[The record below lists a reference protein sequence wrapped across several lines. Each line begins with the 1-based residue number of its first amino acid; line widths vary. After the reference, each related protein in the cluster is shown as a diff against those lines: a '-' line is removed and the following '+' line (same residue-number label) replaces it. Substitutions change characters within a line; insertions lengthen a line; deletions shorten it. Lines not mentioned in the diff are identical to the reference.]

1 MSDINSNINVYLLD
15 NSNFVKE
22 EINIIKP
29 KSYHELSNQIKQKLK
44 NIPENYETFIL
55 YKNNEIKI
63 NNEENYNII
72 DDIIFLREIDKNVL
86 EQSLFDINYNL
97 LSESNQQKLDEKYD
111 CILCSII
118 IKNENPYLC
127 YKCQN
132 IFHEKCLKDWDNKC
146 KLQNKNLFC
155 PNCRNELSIE
165 NWNKKLDHENSRKD
179 SSILI
184 NKINELKLNN
194 EIKNEK
200 IKELKNNNLIQFEM
214 IKKYEKYFKKT
225 SKIFKDILTKINS
238 MYESFELKT
247 NQKLEDLINEY
258 QLLNTE
264 IINININIED
274 IFKVIDEELDNLKN
288 YIINNKIDRDGI
300 NLDKNINKE
309 NDFMIKNKNLNKDNA
324 IIKND
329 FNRLSQNIRYDMKIN
344 NEFDNNNILENK
356 SKDPNNIYFDIEN
369 IFKNKKIENVDFKNG
384 VNNNLENE
392 DLIMTSDGHFIFG
405 NGLLKGIIHKYSEI
419 SDVVDKIQKIF
430 FKNISFNLVYKA
442 FNDGDKAQTFHEKCD
457 NLGMSLVLIET
468 DKNIRFGGFTMK
480 SWEGSCVKKKDNL
493 AFVFSLE
500 TNNIFDII
508 INEPAIGCYP
518 KFGPVFFGCQIRIY
532 DNFFSRGGTT
542 CPKGLN
548 YYTTIDYELNN
559 GERNFL
565 VKDIEIYG
573 LNFK

>member
-29 KSYHELSNQIKQKLK
+29 KSYHELSNQIKQKFK

-155 PNCRNELSIE
+155 PNCRNELPIE

-264 IINININIED
+264 IININIED
-274 IFKVIDEELDNLKN
+274 IFKVINEELDNLKN

-309 NDFMIKNKNLNKDNA
+309 NDFMIKNKNLNKDNT

-430 FKNISFNLVYKA
+430 FKNINFNLVYKA

-457 NLGMSLVLIET
+457 YLSMSLVLIET
-468 DKNIRFGGFTMK
+468 DKNIRFGGFTMR
-480 SWEGSCVKKKDNL
+480 SWEGYNIKKIDNH

-500 TNNIFDII
+500 TNNIFDIK

-518 KFGPVFFGCQIRIY
+518 KYGPVFFGCQIRIY

-542 CPKGLN
+542 CHKGLN

-559 GERNFL
+559 GEQKFL

>member
-29 KSYHELSNQIKQKLK
+29 KSYQELSIQIKQKLK

-72 DDIIFLREIDKNVL
+72 DDIIFLREIDQNVL

-155 PNCRNELSIE
+155 PNCRNELPIE

-264 IINININIED
+264 IININIED

-300 NLDKNINKE
+300 NLVNNINKE
-309 NDFMIKNKNLNKDNA
+309 NDFMIKNKNLNKDNT

-344 NEFDNNNILENK
+344 NELDNNNILENK
-356 SKDPNNIYFDIEN
+356 SKDPNDIYFDIEN
-369 IFKNKKIENVDFKNG
+369 IFKNKKIENVDLKNG
-384 VNNNLENE
+384 VNNNLENK

-457 NLGMSLVLIET
+457 YLSMSLVLIET
-468 DKNIRFGGFTMK
+468 DKNIRFGGFTMR
-480 SWEGSCVKKKDNL
+480 SWKGYNIKKIDNH

-500 TNNIFDII
+500 TNNIFDIK

-518 KFGPVFFGCQIRIY
+518 KYGTVFFGCQIRIY
-532 DNFFSRGGTT
+532 DNFFSMGGTT
-542 CPKGLN
+542 CHKGLN

-559 GERNFL
+559 GEQNFL

>member
-29 KSYHELSNQIKQKLK
+29 KSYQELSIQIKQKLK

-132 IFHEKCLKDWDNKC
+132 IFHEKCLKDWNNKC

-155 PNCRNELSIE
+155 PNCRNELPIE

-264 IINININIED
+264 IININIED
-274 IFKVIDEELDNLKN
+274 IFKVINEELDNLKN

-309 NDFMIKNKNLNKDNA
+309 NDFMIKNKNLNKDNT

-356 SKDPNNIYFDIEN
+356 SKDPNDIYFDIEN

-457 NLGMSLVLIET
+457 YLSMSLVLIET
-468 DKNIRFGGFTMK
+468 DKNIRFGGFTMR
-480 SWEGSCVKKKDNL
+480 SWEGYNIKKIDNH

-500 TNNIFDII
+500 TNNIFDIK

-518 KFGPVFFGCQIRIY
+518 KYGPVFFGCQIRIY
-532 DNFFSRGGTT
+532 DNFFSMGGTT
-542 CPKGLN
+542 CHKGLN

-559 GERNFL
+559 GEQKFL

>member
-132 IFHEKCLKDWDNKC
+132 IFHEKCLKDWNNKC

-155 PNCRNELSIE
+155 PNCRNELPIE

-264 IINININIED
+264 IININIED

-309 NDFMIKNKNLNKDNA
+309 NDFMIKNKNLNKDNT

-356 SKDPNNIYFDIEN
+356 SKDPNDIYFDIEN

-457 NLGMSLVLIET
+457 YLSMSLVLIET
-468 DKNIRFGGFTMK
+468 DKNIRFGGFTMR
-480 SWEGSCVKKKDNL
+480 SWEGYNIKKIDNH

-500 TNNIFDII
+500 TNNIFDIK

-518 KFGPVFFGCQIRIY
+518 KYGPVFFGCQIRIY
-532 DNFFSRGGTT
+532 DNFFSMGGTT
-542 CPKGLN
+542 CHKGLN

>member
-132 IFHEKCLKDWDNKC
+132 IFHEKCLKDWNNKC

-155 PNCRNELSIE
+155 PNCRNELPIE

-264 IINININIED
+264 IININIED
-274 IFKVIDEELDNLKN
+274 IFKVINEELDNLKN

-309 NDFMIKNKNLNKDNA
+309 NDFMIKNKNLNKDNT

-384 VNNNLENE
+384 INNNLENE

-457 NLGMSLVLIET
+457 YLSMSLVLIET
-468 DKNIRFGGFTMK
+468 DKNIRFGGFTMR
-480 SWEGSCVKKKDNL
+480 SWEGYNIKKIDNH

-500 TNNIFDII
+500 TNNIFDIK

-518 KFGPVFFGCQIRIY
+518 KYGPVFFGCQIRIY
-532 DNFFSRGGTT
+532 DNFFSMGGTT
-542 CPKGLN
+542 CHKGLN

>member
-29 KSYHELSNQIKQKLK
+29 KSYQELSNQIKQKLK

-155 PNCRNELSIE
+155 PNCRNELPIE

-247 NQKLEDLINEY
+247 NQKLEDLIN
-258 QLLNTE
+258 
-264 IINININIED
+264 
-274 IFKVIDEELDNLKN
+274 
-288 YIINNKIDRDGI
+288 
-300 NLDKNINKE
+300 
-309 NDFMIKNKNLNKDNA
+309 
-324 IIKND
+324 
-329 FNRLSQNIRYDMKIN
+329 
-344 NEFDNNNILENK
+344 
-356 SKDPNNIYFDIEN
+356 
-369 IFKNKKIENVDFKNG
+369 
-384 VNNNLENE
+384 
-392 DLIMTSDGHFIFG
+392 
-405 NGLLKGIIHKYSEI
+405 
-419 SDVVDKIQKIF
+419 
-430 FKNISFNLVYKA
+430 
-442 FNDGDKAQTFHEKCD
+442 
-457 NLGMSLVLIET
+457 
-468 DKNIRFGGFTMK
+468 
-480 SWEGSCVKKKDNL
+480 
-493 AFVFSLE
+493 
-500 TNNIFDII
+500 
-508 INEPAIGCYP
+508 
-518 KFGPVFFGCQIRIY
+518 
-532 DNFFSRGGTT
+532 
-542 CPKGLN
+542 
-548 YYTTIDYELNN
+548 
-559 GERNFL
+559 
-565 VKDIEIYG
+565 
-573 LNFK
+573 

>member
-29 KSYHELSNQIKQKLK
+29 KSYQELSNQIKQKLK

-155 PNCRNELSIE
+155 PNCRNELPIE

-264 IINININIED
+264 IININIED

-309 NDFMIKNKNLNKDNA
+309 NDFMIKNKNLNKDNT

-419 SDVVDKIQKIF
+419 SVVVNKIQKIF

-480 SWEGSCVKKKDNL
+480 SWEGYNIKKKDNH

-500 TNNIFDII
+500 TNNIFDIK

-518 KFGPVFFGCQIRIY
+518 KYGPVFFGCQIRIY

-542 CPKGLN
+542 CHKGLN